1 MWHKKGDFMAQ
12 EVTFDKNKFTELL
25 FDSGRTLGFAKELN
39 TLFEKNAY
47 SGPLDEEDLESYMH
61 NTDVLYREF
70 WKHMY
75 NCYKNPESQYAQDF
89 KAYWNFIKCI
99 FDEKPDEN
107 SVLLVLNKL
116 PMFDEKNQ
124 YSILRQIT
132 PDSKRIGEKNAKI
145 VSTLIINNPLAPLSF
160 KSQLAFNSRDK
171 NLIRTV
177 IEMCKQELDKEMHK
191 DFPNPENLKNISDS
205 AKFAI
210 QPLNESEP
218 DYVKLIKK
226 EFDINKILSA
236 NIPEYMANTQ
246 KSLEEE
252 LIETKQ
258 QLQTA
263 RNSIEEI
270 TREKESIGNQ
280 YNNMLDE
287 TSKEKEELQ
296 YKNEK
301 LVEEMNRL
309 QATNDKQSTM
319 LKQLKIELAKMKTTG
334 LFNKNAAEIKKM
346 QDILTPTL

>member
-1 MWHKKGDFMAQ
+1 MTQ
-12 EVTFDKNKFTELL
+12 EVTFDKNKFTKDL
-25 FDSGRTLGFAKELN
+25 FGTDRTLGFVKYIDKLFREGAYNGPSNEEEL
-39 TLFEKNAY
+39 
-47 SGPLDEEDLESYMH
+47 EDY
-61 NTDVLYREF
+61 TDTQDATYNNI
-70 WKHMY
+70 WKHIY

-132 PDSKRIGEKNAKI
+132 PNSERIGENNAKI

-160 KSQLAFNSRDK
+160 KSQLALNSHDK

-205 AKFAI
+205 AKLAI
-210 QPLNESEP
+210 QPLDKSEP

-236 NIPEYMANTQ
+236 DTPEYMANTQ

-270 TREKESIGNQ
+270 TREKDSISNQ

-309 QATNDKQSTM
+309 QVTNDKQSTM

-334 LFNKNAAEIKKM
+334 LFNKNATEIKKM